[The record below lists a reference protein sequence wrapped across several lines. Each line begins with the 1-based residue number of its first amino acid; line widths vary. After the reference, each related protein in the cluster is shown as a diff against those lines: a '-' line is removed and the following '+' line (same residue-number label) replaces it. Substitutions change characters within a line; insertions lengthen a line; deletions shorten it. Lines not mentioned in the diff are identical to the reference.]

1 MQKII
6 QTSQALWQRY
16 AKGLKLVFVTSV
28 VLFVIIS
35 LGNFFKTV
43 NWDQVTT
50 ELTRQSW
57 TTLVLLSLGG
67 LVAVLPM
74 TGYDIAITHLLPGKF
89 KPFYIFR
96 SGWITNT
103 LTNVAGFGGLLG
115 ATLRAHFYGQQSS
128 CWPGCP
134 CFVGW
139 PW

>member
-57 TTLVLLSLGG
+57 TTLVLLSLG
-67 LVAVLPM
+67 A
-74 TGYDIAITHLLPGKF
+74 
-89 KPFYIFR
+89 
-96 SGWITNT
+96 
-103 LTNVAGFGGLLG
+103 
-115 ATLRAHFYGQQSS
+115 SS
-128 CWPGCP
+128 PSCR
-134 CFVGW
+134 
-139 PW
+139 